1 MWINLCKCKIVHS
14 TKLFPWLKLCFV
26 FFVLAP
32 HHFDWC
38 LVCISYSPDLY
49 FIYLYIFL
57 SSDSSKSPLKRVFV
71 FVGDQNTNFSSLNLL
86 FFFSVFPKKPNW
98 NWSSGKCQLQ
108 LIKESWSKMRNSC
121 CSGPL
126 KYKIFFFFC
135 QVIVRWIFVLF
146 KDVM

>member
-1 MWINLCKCKIVHS
+1 MFCL
-14 TKLFPWLKLCFV
+14 LCFSSSSLRLMSCLH
-26 FFVLAP
+26 FVLTWSLF
-32 HHFDWC
+32 H
-38 LVCISYSPDLY
+38 L
-49 FIYLYIFL
+49 FIYFFKLRFEQISHWNVFL
-57 SSDSSKSPLKRVFV
+57 
-71 FVGDQNTNFSSLNLL
+71 FSSVIRTRILVLWIYF

-135 QVIVRWIFVLF
+135 QAIVRWIFVLF